1 MNWIIDKKQ
10 DLLWFIGSIS
20 ISYIFLSVYYG
31 LNYFAN
37 ASLAFSSLVIY
48 LIWTVIFDATHIFA
62 TYTRTYFDKDFR
74 QRNAR
79 LIYGGLALL
88 LIGPL
93 YMLLFYTIGTKEQYR
108 AAFLI
113 FNRFGVLYAYYHLIR
128 QHWGFIA
135 LYNRKNPNISAI
147 QTKLESVILWT
158 GTLYPLIYHNIHYY
172 IPFGLA
178 EKKVDIINFQD
189 WLFVNTTFIEI
200 AITLWITRLIIG
212 KNLFGAVL
220 SIIYGILVA
229 VFLAVSIVLYFG
241 LTDCL
246 RTLLLLSG
254 YTFILASLIYTSYL
268 FYKKNEIKDSL
279 PKLSLLFLVVF
290 TNNFILSLD
299 MPYITAYA
307 CITVFH
313 NIQYHAIVR
322 FHNKNKYLMNEEK
335 FGLASI
341 MTKNIILF
349 VIMALSFNL
358 IFTLPRTVIEYISTS
373 EIFIYFAA
381 SFFWGIGFHH
391 YVFDAIIWRPSRDNE
406 VSTNLKLK
414 YT

>member
-1 MNWIIDKKQ
+1 
-10 DLLWFIGSIS
+10 
-20 ISYIFLSVYYG
+20 
-31 LNYFAN
+31 
-37 ASLAFSSLVIY
+37 
-48 LIWTVIFDATHIFA
+48 
-62 TYTRTYFDKDFR
+62 
-74 QRNAR
+74 
-79 LIYGGLALL
+79 
-88 LIGPL
+88 
-93 YMLLFYTIGTKEQYR
+93 
-108 AAFLI
+108 
-113 FNRFGVLYAYYHLIR
+113 
-128 QHWGFIA
+128 
-135 LYNRKNPNISAI
+135 
-147 QTKLESVILWT
+147 
-158 GTLYPLIYHNIHYY
+158 
-172 IPFGLA
+172 
-178 EKKVDIINFQD
+178 
-189 WLFVNTTFIEI
+189 
-200 AITLWITRLIIG
+200 
-212 KNLFGAVL
+212 
-220 SIIYGILVA
+220 
-229 VFLAVSIVLYFG
+229 
-241 LTDCL
+241 
-246 RTLLLLSG
+246 
-254 YTFILASLIYTSYL
+254 
-268 FYKKNEIKDSL
+268 
-279 PKLSLLFLVVF
+279 
-290 TNNFILSLD
+290 